1 MYIIDKLEQ
10 LQGFYRPESTEA
22 VLASYLLNH
31 IGMQKKL
38 SLKQVTLETH
48 LSRSSVIRFC
58 HHLGYDG
65 YTIFIERLMEEVELM
80 ENSLMELDRD
90 DTSFQQLFLDMA
102 NVQIDRAYDSL
113 FQSVLTSSRIIFCGY
128 QKYIACFSL
137 LTFYFRFLGREVINH
152 FYWDADSPSS
162 IEDQL
167 SKDDLIF
174 ILSPQLSWRDY
185 QESIMSNQEAFDNL
199 YQISGQIAFIG
210 QPGEQAQGVFIPVP
224 YTSKEALYQKIMI
237 DLDSRLVRDLKRHLT
252 KCQ

>member
-38 SLKQVTLETH
+38 NLKQVTLETH

-80 ENSLMELDRD
+80 ENSLMELDRE

-113 FQSVLTSSRIIFCGY
+113 FQSVLASSRIIFCGY

-137 LTFYFRFLGREVINH
+137 LTFYFRFFG
-152 FYWDADSPSS
+152 
-162 IEDQL
+162 
-167 SKDDLIF
+167 
-174 ILSPQLSWRDY
+174 
-185 QESIMSNQEAFDNL
+185 
-199 YQISGQIAFIG
+199 SG
-210 QPGEQAQGVFIPVP
+210 
-224 YTSKEALYQKIMI
+224 S
-237 DLDSRLVRDLKRHLT
+237 D
-252 KCQ
+252 

>member
-80 ENSLMELDRD
+80 ENSLMELDRE

-113 FQSVLTSSRIIFCGY
+113 FQSVLASSRIIFCGY
-128 QKYIACFSL
+128 QK
-137 LTFYFRFLGREVINH
+137 
-152 FYWDADSPSS
+152 
-162 IEDQL
+162 
-167 SKDDLIF
+167 
-174 ILSPQLSWRDY
+174 
-185 QESIMSNQEAFDNL
+185 
-199 YQISGQIAFIG
+199 
-210 QPGEQAQGVFIPVP
+210 
-224 YTSKEALYQKIMI
+224 
-237 DLDSRLVRDLKRHLT
+237 
-252 KCQ
+252 